1 MLSRLSFNTKLLLLC
16 TIMAIVSIVIGVF
29 SYRGLYNVEESNGRV
44 VHDVVPNLELVNTM
58 GAAYRTVRIELRTL
72 GYVGLSKKESELAIK
87 NALVAIAEYEKS
99 DKKYQSS
106 HFFPGERELYNK
118 LHTKWETFHALGKKV
133 IALYRTGKPEDH
145 EALLRIFLVDCPEI
159 AASYQSIFDELMKFH
174 NEHLV
179 EFTAESKTIT
189 DTTNMFIINISIVGV
204 LGSFFIG
211 IFLSRKISKS
221 INEIVRRLEGSAD
234 GVSAAASQIASS
246 AEELSQATTEQAA
259 SLQETSSAIEE
270 INSMINSNTENAKLS
285 ANASG
290 KSLEQVEKGKKV
302 VEQMVKSIGNI
313 NNSNNTIMEQ
323 INKNNQEM
331 EDIVK
336 LIAEI
341 GNKTKVINDIVFQT
355 KLLSFNASVEAA
367 RAGENGKGFAVV
379 AQEVGNLAAMSGSA
393 AIEISTMLE
402 NSVKKVED
410 IVKNS
415 KEKIGL
421 MISDAKSNVESGTVV
436 ANECASVLNEIVTSV
451 AHVTGLI
458 SEISSAGQEQARG
471 VDEITKSVSQLD
483 RITQENTIN
492 AAESAVAAESLSHQS
507 DVLKQLVHS
516 LVVTM
521 DGEVEVA
528 PLELV
533 NIAKKENKMDKV
545 ETSMKVPDVSEKIK
559 KESQVKQS
567 VILPSSSDAR
577 FQDV

>member
-1 MLSRLSFNTKLLLLC
+1 
-16 TIMAIVSIVIGVF
+16 MAAVSIIISFF
-29 SYRGLYNVEESNGRV
+29 SYRGLHNVEESNRRI

-72 GYVGLSKKESELAIK
+72 GYAGLSKKESDLAIK
-87 NALVAIAEYEKS
+87 NALAAIAEYEKS
-99 DKKYQSS
+99 DKEYQHS
-106 HFFPGERELYNK
+106 HFYPGEKELYEK
-118 LHTKWETFHALGKKV
+118 LHTKWETFHALGVKA
-133 IALYRTGKPEDH
+133 IGLYNAGKPEDR
-145 EALLRIFLVDCPEI
+145 EALMKIFLVDCPEI
-159 AASYQSIFDELMKFH
+159 AASYQGVFDELMKFH
-174 NEHLV
+174 NEHLTN
-179 EFTAESKTIT
+179 FTAESKAIT
-189 DTTNMFIINISIVGV
+189 NTTNTLIITISVAGV
-204 LGSFFIG
+204 LGGFFVG
-211 IFLSRKISKS
+211 IFLSRRISKS
-221 INEIVRRLEGSAD
+221 INEIVQRLKGSAD
-234 GVSAAASQIASS
+234 GVSVTASQIASS

-259 SLQETSSAIEE
+259 SLQETSSSIEE
-270 INSMINSNTENAKLS
+270 INSMISSNSENARLS
-285 ANASG
+285 ASASE

-313 NNSNNTIMEQ
+313 NNSNNNIMEQ

-402 NSVKKVED
+402 NSIKKVEG

-451 AHVTGLI
+451 AHVTSLV
-458 SEISSAGQEQARG
+458 SEISSAGQEQAKG

-483 RITQENTIN
+483 QVTQENTLN

-507 DVLKQLVHS
+507 DVLKELVRS

-521 DGEVEVA
+521 DGEGNEEASIKKVSTVEK
-528 PLELV
+528 V
-533 NIAKKENKMDKV
+533 NKVSKV
-545 ETSMKVPDVSEKIK
+545 EASVKVPDAIVKIQ
-559 KESQVKQS
+559 KEIPVNKS
-567 VILPSSSDAR
+567 ILPSASDAR